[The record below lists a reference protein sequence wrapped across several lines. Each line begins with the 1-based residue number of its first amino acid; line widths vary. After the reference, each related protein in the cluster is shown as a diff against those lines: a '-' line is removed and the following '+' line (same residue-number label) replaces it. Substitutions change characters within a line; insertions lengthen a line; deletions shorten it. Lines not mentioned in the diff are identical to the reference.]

1 VRQALLRAHTRSSS
15 FRARRPRTNAR
26 GRTEQGGAPLC
37 ARTRVHHPCPCTPPA
52 HTRTRVR
59 AIAQSWRVPALA
71 VHAAGSCATR
81 VRGAWPV
88 CAHTHDHDPG
98 PARHTRTR
106 VCARA
111 LTRVYAQAVHAGPTG
126 TPRTRVAQLPA
137 AGPSRPAQPHRRCP
151 RPAAPSAPR
160 LQVLAHNGCNRVH
173 EPTIV
178 FPRQPGRPGVPSGL
192 VDSEGPT
199 WALRGCAV
207 PDRPCGGQS
216 GPRAA
221 GRDAGCSHPCLRPP
235 DEPWLR
241 RAGLHNFSG
250 WQWFG
255 GTQPLML
262 HPRGFYTCCRR
273 SPGHTESW

>member
-1 VRQALLRAHTRSSS
+1 MRPCARAQGCTTPV
-15 FRARRPRTNAR
+15 RARRPPAGRAHSRPRTNVPWPHHP
-26 GRTEQGGAPLC
+26 G
-37 ARTRVHHPCPCTPPA
+37 RVHLARVRA

>member
-1 VRQALLRAHTRSSS
+1 M
-15 FRARRPRTNAR
+15 
-26 GRTEQGGAPLC
+26 
-37 ARTRVHHPCPCTPPA
+37 
-52 HTRTRVR
+52 
-59 AIAQSWRVPALA
+59 PALA

-192 VDSEGPT
+192 VDRDSEGPT

-250 WQWFG
+250 WQWLVAPNHSCCTPEASTHVAG
-255 GTQPLML
+255 GAQGIRS
-262 HPRGFYTCCRR
+262 RGRGLKTRVSSHSADFFRCLSQGNT
-273 SPGHTESW
+273 HHF